1 MNTSGWQRREQRRN
15 LPPELQRRNINVLN
29 HLGIAGM
36 IASRQIQRGPE
47 ERDDL
52 EQEARVGLIRGW
64 ERFEPQRGHKPSTF
78 LSSAANGQVLH
89 FRRDRAS
96 TIRVPWRLRDT
107 YVKGQKLQQVQ
118 IQACR
123 PPLSDME
130 LAAALQITAQ
140 RWREA
145 CSSQQAQPM
154 VPISAIHEQ
163 GAGPD
168 HDDQEQRWLDRA
180 LQLLKPHQRQLLQR
194 HFIKGDSVRTI
205 ASATGVPQHQL
216 RKSIRNAIKLLQ
228 RLAEQD
234 GLLPFRSCR
243 PSTASP

>member
-15 LPPELQRRNINVLN
+15 LPPAIQRRNIKVLN

-64 ERFEPQRGHKPSTF
+64 ERFEPQRGLKPSTF
-78 LSSAANGQVLH
+78 LSTAANGQVLH
-89 FRRDRAS
+89 FRRDRGS

-107 YVKGQKLQQVQ
+107 YVKGQKLQQDH
-118 IQACR
+118 IQAGR
-123 PPLSDME
+123 PPLSDVE
-130 LAAALQITAQ
+130 LAAALKITAR

-145 CSSQQAQPM
+145 CSSQQAERM
-154 VPISAIHEQ
+154 MSISAIHEQ
-163 GAGPD
+163 GASPD
-168 HDDQEQRWLDRA
+168 HDDQEQRWLDSSLR
-180 LQLLKPHQRQLLQR
+180 LLKPQLRQLLQR
-194 HFIKGDSVRTI
+194 HFIEGDSVRAI

-228 RLAEQD
+228 QRAEQD

-243 PSTASP
+243 PSTSSP